1 MAAFAAAGMAE
12 SQPTYAH
19 FNWGVQAQPGTPS
32 AAPAGRWGAAK
43 ATIGATVAAV
53 LASLPAVGVAST
65 TGGTTAPGGL
75 INYATR
81 GLGCTPVLSHNSAEM
96 VKILNFMLARPAA
109 DFAAIGRIHALAA
122 QSFACMDA
130 QPSIEVRVEEEPDGP
145 ALFMTVDTHGMDFD
159 EQMRREQAMRDTI
172 WADAQL
178 QAAKNYV
185 VISVY

>member
-1 MAAFAAAGMAE
+1 MAAFAAAGMTE

-19 FNWGVQAQPGTPS
+19 FNWGVPAQPCPPSTALPSKWGT
-32 AAPAGRWGAAK
+32 AK

-53 LASLPAVGVAST
+53 LATMPAMGFASAAS
-65 TGGTTAPGGL
+65 GTTAPGGF
-75 INYATR
+75 INYPTR
-81 GLGCTPVLSHNSAEM
+81 GLGCIPLLTHNSAEM
-96 VKILNFMLARPAA
+96 AKIQDFMLARPAA
-109 DFAAIGRIHALAA
+109 DFRAIERIHMLAA
-122 QSFACMDA
+122 QSFASMDA
-130 QPSIEVRVEEEPDGP
+130 APSIDVRVEEEPEGP

-159 EQMRREQAMRDTI
+159 EQMRREQAMRDAI